1 MSLQWSVFLLE
12 LYGIWFLQNHGMKAA
27 GLKKEDVE
35 GGAGAS
41 IYITAFVC
49 QLVMAFVLSGL
60 IFKISPM
67 LGSAGFSVTAGMIV
81 AFMIWIGFIIPTQIV
96 NNLFQLKPFFLT
108 LIDGGHWLG
117 VLLIQGIVIGLIG
130 SL

>member
-1 MSLQWSVFLLE
+1 MV
-12 LYGIWFLQNHGMKAA
+12 YGSCKTMDESCRT
-27 GLKKEDVE
+27 KKEDVE